1 MKVIVSGA
9 NGFMGREV
17 IALCDKNYKNAE
29 LVGKVD
35 VNGEGVVPTLSQC
48 SEKGDVLIDFSFHTA
63 TKQLLLDAIELNLP
77 CVIAT
82 TGHTDEEKAFI
93 KEAST
98 KIPVFYS
105 ANYSLGVA
113 LTAKLVRE
121 AVSSIDGDIEI
132 IETHH
137 NRKVDAP
144 SGTALMLAN
153 AIREVK
159 PNLTVNCGRNGN
171 CKRQENEIGIS
182 SIRCGNV
189 VGIHEVMINTG
200 NETLTIKHEAHARSL
215 FANGAICAADYLIGK
230 PAGLYDMKSLF
241 N

>member
-1 MKVIVSGA
+1 MKIIVSGA

-17 IALCDKNYKNAE
+17 IALCDKRYKNAE

-35 VNGEGVVPTLSQC
+35 VNGEGAPTLALC
-48 SEKGDVLIDFSFHTA
+48 NVDADVLIDFSFHTA
-63 TKQLLLDAIELNLP
+63 TKQLLIDAIDKNLP

-82 TGHTDEEKAFI
+82 TGHTEEEKAFI
-93 KEAST
+93 KEASK

-113 LTAKLVRE
+113 LTVKLVKE
-121 AVSSIDGDIEI
+121 AVSSLDGDIEI

-137 NRKVDAP
+137 NHKVDAP

-153 AIREVK
+153 AIKEVK
-159 PNLTVNCGRNGN
+159 PELKINCGRNGN
-171 CKRQENEIGIS
+171 CKREENEIGIS
-182 SIRCGNV
+182 SIRSGNV

-215 FANGAICAADYLIGK
+215 FANGAICAAEFLVGK
-230 PAGLYDMKSLF
+230 PNGLYDMKSLF